1 MNLYKIKIWILSSTV
16 VFGFLFFSGLFLK
29 NVYTLQFSNSE
40 YFQNQALSYR
50 VETEVLKSKRGSIYD
65 RNLNLVSSS
74 SRSFNVALRPKDI
87 KDPYEVSN
95 ILSSFLGLSREYI
108 YEKIESN
115 NNYFYLLR
123 NIDYEKGIEIDSWSI
138 DGVILEESNRR
149 ILHNESFK
157 NIIGKVDA
165 DGYGIEG
172 LELYFD
178 YQLQGTDGEITYEV
192 APNGKIIPQGEIRTV
207 QPVHGEDLLLTLD
220 SELQYLTEQL
230 CFKALLETSAY
241 NCSVVFANANTGE
254 IIISAEQKSQNE
266 NFNINLISTR
276 AQYEPGS
283 SFKIFSI
290 GHALDENI
298 VSLNDVFLVEDT
310 IEIISGSCNNDYKG
324 YKGCYKDFLN
334 HEPYNLTIK
343 EILERSSNVGTILA
357 TQELEVEKLENFLKI
372 FGFTSKTG
380 VELTGEAK
388 GSFDK
393 NKTCATCLSSLSI
406 GYSAN
411 VTQMQMVKAYSII
424 VNGGKDISLSM
435 VKKPYLHKNR
445 TQVIDEELSETL
457 KGFLINVVEGENG
470 TAKSLKMEDYTIG
483 GKTGTSRTHIEG
495 VGYSSERFNTS
506 FTGFVETSEG
516 PIVGSVILWGA
527 STTSPQFEYVTG
539 GSTAAPIF
547 KTIVSYFSPNER
559 K

>member
-74 SRSFNVALRPKDI
+74 SKSFNVALRPKDI
-87 KDPYEVSN
+87 KDPNEVSN

-138 DGVILEESNRR
+138 DGVILEESNKR

-192 APNGKIIPQGEIRTV
+192 SPNGKIIPQGEIRTV

>member
-138 DGVILEESNRR
+138 DGVILEESNKR

-298 VSLNDVFLVEDT
+298 VSLYDVFLVEDT

>member
-138 DGVILEESNRR
+138 DGVILEESNKR
-149 ILHNESFK
+149 ILHNESLK
-157 NIIGKVDA
+157 NIVGKVDA

-192 APNGKIIPQGEIRTV
+192 SPNGKIIPQGEIRTV

-495 VGYSSERFNTS
+495 VGYSSVRFNTS

>member
-1 MNLYKIKIWILSSTV
+1 
-16 VFGFLFFSGLFLK
+16 LFFSGLFLK

-138 DGVILEESNRR
+138 DGVILEESNKR

-298 VSLNDVFLVEDT
+298 VFLNDVFLVEDT

-388 GSFDK
+388 GSFDT

>member
-87 KDPYEVSN
+87 KDPNEVSN

-138 DGVILEESNRR
+138 DGVILEESNKR

-192 APNGKIIPQGEIRTV
+192 SPNGKIIPQGEIRTV